1 MAFNFSAQQLANI
14 TDGLWIGGV
23 SHATIFNSVVTD
35 SRKYIPNTNAIFFAI
50 VGERFD
56 GHDYCV
62 ELAAQGQKV
71 FVLEKEIDLPEDCS
85 QLVVK
90 NTLDALQKIAAAHRL
105 TFKGKVIGITG
116 SNGKTIVK
124 EWLFEL
130 LSSKYSTYKSPK
142 SFNSQIGVALSLLNA
157 NPNQEFYLIEAGI
170 SQKGEMKKLATMIK
184 PDFGIFTHLGQA
196 HSEGFENDEEKFFEK
211 CELFAFA
218 QKTFFHASQIFLEN
232 AITQISGEVLLIGKN
247 ESADYRTSF
256 DSNSLVVHTVNST
269 YEVACHFVD
278 TVSRNN
284 LALAVCVALDLG
296 VENEAI
302 TKISGRLQNLSMRL
316 ELLQGQYN
324 STIIND
330 TWTNDPDAL
339 VHAIDFLTQQR
350 KQKKSCL
357 ILSDFPEA
365 TDHSFYAKT
374 AELINQKN
382 LETFVGIGPIWKEN
396 QDVIN
401 TLEKHFFDNVSQFL
415 ENVHPKIFAETAI
428 LIKGSRRFELDKIAN
443 RLQLKTHQTVL
454 EINLDNLAHN
464 YHLLRNRVDSKTK
477 IMAMVK
483 AFAYG
488 SGNYEVAKLLSHH
501 KVDYLAVAYIDEGV
515 ELRNAGIKTP
525 ILVLNPELNDIE
537 KLADFQLEPAVGS
550 FLQLEFLLNSN
561 KLLKIHLE
569 LDTGMHRLGFQ
580 SFEKE
585 LLVSKLKQSNKV
597 IIQGVFT
604 HLAASDEVSKDNETK
619 RQIADFDVFSRY
631 LINELKINPILHV
644 SNSTGAIRFAE
655 AGGHMVRLG
664 ISLYGIDPS
673 NTLQSELKNVFTFK
687 THITQIKKVSAGQG
701 IGYGFHDATN
711 KNREIAI
718 IAVGYADGF
727 NRHFSQGKQYV
738 LVNNQQAFVVGNVCM
753 DMSMIDVTDL
763 KCNEGDEV
771 ILFGEGLPV
780 QQWADNLQT
789 IPYEILTS
797 ISQRVRRVFVSE
809 V

>member
-1 MAFNFSAQQLANI
+1 MAFNFSAQQLAHI
-14 TDGLWIGGV
+14 TDGHWIGEAV
-23 SHATIFNSVVTD
+23 PANIFTTVITD
-35 SRKYIPNTNAIFFAI
+35 SRNYIANPNAIFVAI

-56 GHDYCV
+56 AHDFCV
-62 ELAAQGQKV
+62 DIASQGQKLFLV
-71 FVLEKEIDLPEDCS
+71 EKELNLPSGCS
-85 QLVVK
+85 QLLVK
-90 NTLDALQKIAAAHRL
+90 NSLIALQQMATAHRL

-130 LSSKYSTYKSPK
+130 LSSKFSTYKSPK
-142 SFNSQIGVALSLLNA
+142 SFNSQIGVALSILNA
-157 NPNQEFYLIEAGI
+157 NPSYQYYLIEAGI
-170 SQKGEMKKLATMIK
+170 SQTGEMEKLAEMIR
-184 PDFGIFTHLGQA
+184 PEYGIFTHLGQA
-196 HSEGFENDEEKFFEK
+196 HSEGFENDEEKFTEK
-211 CELFAFA
+211 CKLFAFS
-218 QKTFFHASQIFLEN
+218 QKTYFHASQTFSDNARRQLKGKVLE
-232 AITQISGEVLLIGKN
+232 IGSGN
-247 ESADYRTSF
+247 NADYKTSF
-256 DSNSLVVHTVNST
+256 DSSDVTIQTKASIYKVKCNFSD
-269 YEVACHFVD
+269 AI
-278 TVSRNN
+278 SRNN
-284 LALAVCVALDLG
+284 LSMSVCVALDLG
-296 VENEAI
+296 VEQEVVS
-302 TKISGRLQNLSMRL
+302 KISARLQNLSMRL
-316 ELLQGQYN
+316 ELLQGQHN

-350 KQKKSCL
+350 KQNKSCL
-357 ILSDFPEA
+357 IVSDFPEA
-365 TDHSFYAKT
+365 TPQSVYSKI
-374 AELINQKN
+374 AELINQKE
-382 LETFVGIGPIWKEN
+382 LDSFVGIGPLWKEN
-396 QDVIN
+396 QGLIN
-401 TLEKHFFDNVSQFL
+401 ITEKYFYDSTSQFL
-415 ENVHPKIFAETAI
+415 ENILPTTFANTAI

-454 EINLDNLAHN
+454 EINLDNLAYN
-464 YHLLRNRVDSKTK
+464 FHLLRNRVKPSTK

-501 KVDYLAVAYIDEGV
+501 NVDYLAVAYVDEGV
-515 ELRNAGIKTP
+515 ELRNAGINTP
-525 ILVLNPELNDIE
+525 ILVLNPELNDIQ
-537 KLADFQLEPAVGS
+537 KLADFELEPAIGS
-550 FLQLEFLLNSN
+550 FLQLEYLLKSN
-561 KLLKIHLE
+561 KPLKIHLE

-585 LLVSKLKQSNKV
+585 KLVATLKQSSQV
-597 IIQGVFT
+597 IVQGIFT
-604 HLAASDEVSKDNETK
+604 HLAASDEVSKDKQTQS
-619 RQIADFDVFSRY
+619 QISDFDKFSRF
-631 LINELKINPILHV
+631 IMSELGINPLLHV

-673 NTLQSELKNVFTFK
+673 ATIQSELKNVFTFK
-687 THITQIKKVSAGQG
+687 THITQIKKVQAGEG

-711 KNREIAI
+711 QNREIAI

-753 DMSMIDVTDL
+753 DMTMIDVTNL
-763 KCNEGDEV
+763 QCNEGDEV
-771 ILFGEGLPV
+771 ILFGETLSV
-780 QQWADNLQT
+780 QQWANKLYT